1 MPRGVNFSGI
11 RCRFIQFGRSLKKHP
26 RSPRLKFHYLA
37 GQEKITLADCLRFH
51 ALGISIKVHA
61 GKPDT
66 ERSLME
72 AIRIE
77 TKISVAMIDDTI
89 DNLQH
94 TRLPAVI
101 QCSGGH
107 F

>member
-1 MPRGVNFSGI
+1 MLWG
-11 RCRFIQFGRSLKKHP
+11 
-26 RSPRLKFHYLA
+26 YL
-37 GQEKITLADCLRFH
+37 Q
-51 ALGISIKVHA
+51 SKVYA

-66 ERSLME
+66 ERSLKE
-72 AIRIE
+72 AIRTE
-77 TKISVAMIDDTI
+77 MKKISVAMIDRTI

-107 F
+107 FEHLR